1 MSVNKILKYNR
12 RSSKKLGWEPEW
24 FGCDNIDEDLIN
36 KVKEFQQE
44 FDLDVDGYVGPATHR
59 RLLLE
64 REDDDEQ
71 RSQNRNHHQSKQG
84 NGQPKNDRPFPDVF
98 IDFEPFHLYNDSY

>member
-1 MSVNKILKYNR
+1 VGYSRQRHIKGSVENQHTYDYPK
-12 RSSKKLGWEPEW
+12 
-24 FGCDNIDEDLIN
+24 
-36 KVKEFQQE
+36 
-44 FDLDVDGYVGPATHR
+44 A
-59 RLLLE
+59 E

-98 IDFEPFHLYNDSY
+98 IDLEPFHLYNDSY

>member
-1 MSVNKILKYNR
+1 MKEKILILFNSFK
-12 RSSKKLGWEPEW
+12 
-24 FGCDNIDEDLIN
+24 EDLTLKKN
-36 KVKEFQQE
+36 
-44 FDLDVDGYVGPATHR
+44 
-59 RLLLE
+59 E